1 MLQIKN
7 LLDISAE
14 VIADG
19 CLENGA
25 IVAANAFKDYYPMEA
40 KNYFYVWPRDCSY
53 VSIASDILGL
63 QNIQENI
70 FNWCLKRAESFYD
83 TGLFFG
89 KYYVNGLKA
98 HNGFQP
104 DQTGSV
110 LFALWHHYQD
120 NLEDAM
126 EFEDLIK
133 KGAEGLARSW
143 NGKCFDLV
151 ATDLWEE
158 RLAFPDLAEN
168 FTYSLAACIRG
179 LECASEMIPKESEK
193 WREVAE
199 EMRSRLDKH
208 FIDGHFVRSYGKL
221 IDRRIDASVLGL
233 VYPFAI
239 CEPNDPRITSTVE
252 EIERCLVVDG
262 GVHRYEHDEYD
273 GWMFEGMHRKKGAG
287 AWPILN
293 FWLSIYWAQRGD
305 ATRARKYFDWVFE
318 RSGRHLPEQI
328 FDNDIQV
335 SVSPLLWSHAMFVIA
350 SSFLRHK

>member
-7 LLDISAE
+7 LLEISME

-25 IVAANAFKDYYPMEA
+25 IVAANSFKNYYSSEA
-40 KNYFYVWPRDCSY
+40 KNYFYVWPRDGSY
-53 VSIASDILGL
+53 ISIASDILGL
-63 QNIQENI
+63 ENIQENF
-70 FNWCLKRAESFYD
+70 FNWCLKRAEGFRDS
-83 TGLFFG
+83 GLFFG

-98 HNGFQP
+98 HYGFQP

-120 NLEDAM
+120 NLEDARK
-126 EFEDLIK
+126 FEDLIK
-133 KGAEGLARSW
+133 KGADGLARIW
-143 NGKCFDLV
+143 NADCFDLV

-179 LECASEMIPKESEK
+179 LKCAGEMIPEEADK
-193 WREVAE
+193 WWEVAE
-199 EMRSRLDKH
+199 EMRMRLDEH
-208 FIDGHFVRSYGKL
+208 FIDDHFVRSFGKL
-221 IDRRIDASVLGL
+221 IDKRIDASVLAL

-239 CEPNDPRITSTVE
+239 YEADAPEIVSTVK
-252 EIERCLVVDG
+252 EIESRLVVDG

-293 FWLSIYWAQRGD
+293 FWLSIYWIQRGD
-305 ATRARKYFDWVFE
+305 TRRAKQFYDWVIE
-318 RSGRHLPEQI
+318 RTDGHIPEQI
-328 FDNDIQV
+328 FDNGIQI

-350 SSFLRHK
+350 SSFLGYR